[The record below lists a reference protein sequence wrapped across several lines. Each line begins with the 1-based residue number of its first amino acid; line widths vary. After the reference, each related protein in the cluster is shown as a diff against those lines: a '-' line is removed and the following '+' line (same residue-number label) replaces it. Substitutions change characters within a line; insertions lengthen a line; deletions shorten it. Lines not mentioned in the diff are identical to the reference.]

1 MATTTPPRARQARE
15 SVVIRFAGDSG
26 DGMQV
31 TGSRFTV
38 EAALAGNDLTTFPDF
53 PAEIRAPAGTT
64 YGVSAFQIHFG
75 GGDVTTPGDEVDV
88 LVAMTPAALKVDLK
102 DLRLGGTIVVDT
114 GAFSERNL
122 AKAGFPANPID
133 DGSLAQYQV
142 LTVDITRLTAEAV
155 KAFGLSTR
163 EAHRCR
169 NMWALGLMLWMYGRD
184 RQVTTDWLRRK
195 FADRPELAQANVAAL
210 NAGHA
215 FGETAEMSEH
225 LVGYTVAKAPVEP
238 GRYRAV
244 SGTEAIAW
252 GLIAGMRGAGIEK
265 MIFAGY
271 PITPASLLLHTLA
284 SLKAHGVITFQA
296 EDEIAAI
303 EAVRIATK
311 YMTPVILLS
320 DAYLAHAAEPWR
332 LPDPS
337 ALPRF
342 PVHFRTDPAGF
353 HPFLR
358 DPVTL
363 ARAWAVPGTPDL
375 EHRIGGLEKDY
386 DTGHISYDPEN
397 HARMTRTPA
406 AKIAGIANDIPP
418 QPAALGDDHGAV
430 AVVAWGP
437 TYRAI
442 QQAVREAREDGIDV
456 SHIHLRYL
464 NPFPS
469 NLGDLLKRFD
479 RVLVPEMNSGQ
490 LVQLLRAAYL
500 VPAEGLNKVEGK
512 PFKVAEIVQAIGAR
526 GGGRAYDGH
535 DDHRR
540 GAHPQ
545 GLRVGSGGPGVPRL
559 WGLRD
564 PQGGPES
571 TGGRWRPARAHRVRF
586 GNRLCR
592 PVPVLLVDVRVPHH
606 PRPGPGDRHRN
617 QARQSRARRMGHHR
631 RRRRPL
637 DRRGPHAAR
646 AAPPRGSPDRPL
658 QQPDLRAHPEAV
670 LAHPPGRDAFTFHTA
685 GLDREPPIALR
696 GRGGRRGAGR
706 RA

>member
-75 GGDVTTPGDEVDV
+75 GVDVTTPGDAVDV
-88 LVAMTPAALKVDLK
+88 LVAMNPAALKVDLK

-114 GAFSERNL
+114 GAFTERNL
-122 AKAGFPANPID
+122 TKAGFPANPVE
-133 DGSLAQYQV
+133 DGSLAPYQV

-252 GLIAGMRGAGIEK
+252 GLIAGMRAAGLQK

-284 SLKAHGVITFQA
+284 NLKAYGVITFQA

-303 EAVRIATK
+303 GAVIGAAYAGALGVTSSSGPGMALKTEMLGLAIATELPLVVVDSQRAGPSTGMPTK
-311 YMTPVILLS
+311 AEQSDLLQAVHGRNA
-320 DAYLAHAAEPWR
+320 DAPLAVLAAATAFSGPIPDRASRIPSLPAGRGDVGARVGAPRHAGARAPHRRAREGLRHGPHLLRPGEPRAHDAGARRQDRRDRERHPAPERVAGRRSRRYRRGRVGLDLWR
-332 LPDPS
+332 HPPGGAPGPAGRGRRVAYPP
-337 ALPRF
+337 ALPE
-342 PVHFRTDPAGF
+342 PLPAQPRG
-353 HPFLR
+353 
-358 DPVTL
+358 
-363 ARAWAVPGTPDL
+363 
-375 EHRIGGLEKDY
+375 
-386 DTGHISYDPEN
+386 
-397 HARMTRTPA
+397 A
-406 AKIAGIANDIPP
+406 A
-418 QPAALGDDHGAV
+418 
-430 AVVAWGP
+430 
-437 TYRAI
+437 
-442 QQAVREAREDGIDV
+442 QAVRPRPRARAE
-456 SHIHLRYL
+456 
-464 NPFPS
+464 
-469 NLGDLLKRFD
+469 
-479 RVLVPEMNSGQ
+479 Q
-490 LVQLLRAAYL
+490 RAAG
-500 VPAEGLNKVEGK
+500 AA
-512 PFKVAEIVQAIGAR
+512 VA
-526 GGGRAYDGH
+526 
-535 DDHRR
+535 
-540 GAHPQ
+540 
-545 GLRVGSGGPGVPRL
+545 
-559 WGLRD
+559 
-564 PQGGPES
+564 
-571 TGGRWRPARAHRVRF
+571 
-586 GNRLCR
+586 
-592 PVPVLLVDVRVPHH
+592 
-606 PRPGPGDRHRN
+606 RN
-617 QARQSRARRMGHHR
+617 VSRARGK
-631 RRRRPL
+631 
-637 DRRGPHAAR
+637 A
-646 AAPPRGSPDRPL
+646 
-658 QQPDLRAHPEAV
+658 E
-670 LAHPPGRDAFTFHTA
+670 
-685 GLDREPPIALR
+685 
-696 GRGGRRGAGR
+696 
-706 RA
+706 